1 MRPAYGRVT
10 LRPLEEFSDADW
22 RRLQSHFRDPEIAYL
37 NGTPPNRMPLW
48 LLKRLL
54 KTDSKRSD
62 RATFGIFDERDDFI
76 GTTELY
82 DVRGEIGTLGIII
95 GERTHWAGGY
105 GPEAMHALLGYAFDV
120 LGLRTVKLN
129 TFGDNLRAQRAF
141 RKVGFHEVD
150 RRPDAEGRMDVR
162 MELARAEWQPGPSS
176 RAGAALAT
184 ASPGAPPTALS
195 TAHDDATSGPGDAGR
210 QSSDPSK

>member
-54 KTDSKRSD
+54 KTDAKRND
-62 RATFGIFDERDDFI
+62 RATFGIFDERDEYI

-82 DVRGEIGTLGIII
+82 DVRGDQGTLGIII

-105 GPEAMHALLGYAFDV
+105 GPEAMHALLGYAFEV
-120 LGLRTVKLN
+120 LGLHTVRLN
-129 TFGDNLRAQRAF
+129 TFGDNVRAQRAF
-141 RKVGFHEVD
+141 KKVGFHEVE
-150 RRPDAEGRMDVR
+150 RRVDASGRVDIR
-162 MELARAEWQPGPSS
+162 MSLPRSDWHPGTTPRVLGPSK
-176 RAGAALAT
+176 AGLV
-184 ASPGAPPTALS
+184 
-195 TAHDDATSGPGDAGR
+195 
-210 QSSDPSK
+210 

>member
-54 KTDSKRSD
+54 KTDAKRSD
-62 RATFGIFDERDDFI
+62 RATFGIFDEREAFI

-82 DVRGEIGTLGIII
+82 DVRGDQATLGIII
-95 GERTHWAGGY
+95 GERTHWATGY

-120 LGLRTVKLN
+120 LGMQLVRLN
-129 TFGDNLRAQRAF
+129 TFGDNVRAQRAF
-141 RKVGFHEVD
+141 KKVGFREVD
-150 RRPDAEGRMDVR
+150 RRVDAAGRVDVR
-162 MELARAEWQPGPSS
+162 MELLRAEWHPAPAA
-176 RAGAALAT
+176 RATGQFRVPLT
-184 ASPGAPPTALS
+184 
-195 TAHDDATSGPGDAGR
+195 
-210 QSSDPSK
+210 

>member
-82 DVRGEIGTLGIII
+82 DVRGEVGTLGIII

-162 MELARAEWQPGPSS
+162 MELPRAEWQPGPSS
-176 RAGAALAT
+176 RAGAAP
-184 ASPGAPPTALS
+184 ASSGAPPTVLA
-195 TAHDDATSGPGDAGR
+195 TAHDDATAVPGDAGR